1 MMRAKIA
8 VRALHAI
15 LLSQQVALVE
25 RLVAQGVAGTR
36 ELAATWRDP

>member
-1 MMRAKIA
+1 MMSGKIA

-15 LLSQQVALVE
+15 PLSEQLALAE
-25 RLVAQGVAGTR
+25 RLVAKDVAGTR